1 MIRVLLFNDLRAG
14 LPSDGF
20 FDILELT
27 DDTPVAGGFEK
38 LHDRLDL
45 RAHRPGGKVQ
55 SIHLAGGGAFD
66 SPLVRHPPVRI
77 YAVHIGGHNEEI
89 RANLAGQELD
99 PRGFI
104 LDGRKSILERG
115 ADDPVIGS
123 VISENA
129 LGLQHGRAFLAF
141 GLHLAVHGVGDV
153 CRRIDPLDLDTQRRF
168 IAPFT
173 DSNYILGTDEMGRGT
188 LTRLIYG
195 GRISLIVGV
204 TAMFATI
211 VTGMI
216 IGLLTGYYGGRVDNI
231 LMRFTDTM
239 LCFPQV
245 FLLLV
250 LAAFITPTVIS
261 IALIIGFT
269 SWMEVARII
278 RAQIQY
284 IKEQDF
290 VQASYALGA
299 SGFRIMFRE
308 LLPNAMAPVLVS
320 ATLNVANAVL
330 MESYISFLGYGIQP
344 PLASWGNM
352 LTDAQA
358 YFDLAPWLAILPGV
372 MITLT
377 VMSFNFL
384 GDGLRDALDP
394 RLRMMSG

>member
-1 MIRVLLFNDLRAG
+1 MAVEEIKGGA
-14 LPSDGF
+14 
-20 FDILELT
+20 IALEKTGEFYESQIHRIWRRFLHHRLA
-27 DDTPVAGGFEK
+27 VAGGF
-38 LHDRLDL
+38 
-45 RAHRPGGKVQ
+45 V
-55 SIHLAGGGAFD
+55 I
-66 SPLVRHPPVRI
+66 LV
-77 YAVHIGGHNEEI
+77 
-89 RANLAGQELD
+89 L
-99 PRGFI
+99 
-104 LDGRKSILERG
+104 
-115 ADDPVIGS
+115 
-123 VISENA
+123 
-129 LGLQHGRAFLAF
+129 FLATIF
-141 GLHLAVHGVGDV
+141 ADLISPH
-153 CRRIDPLDLDTQRRF
+153 DPLDLDTKRRF

-216 IGLLTGYYGGRVDNI
+216 VGLLSGYYGGRVDNV

-299 SGFRIMFRE
+299 SGTRIMFRE

-394 RLRMMSG
+394 RLRMSSG